1 MKRVNNQQIV
11 EYNQIHDIV
20 KDKENDKAVNQM
32 KEFKENQ
39 EMARNSVNIKKR
51 NSEIN
56 DVDMN
61 QKRIRT
67 IDFAQEIINA
77 FDKYYKPNKRIKD
90 DISGKSRAFLIFIII
105 LIRLII
111 SYDSKY

>member
-1 MKRVNNQQIV
+1 VKRVNNQQIV

-20 KDKENDKAVNQM
+20 KDKENDK
-32 KEFKENQ
+32 ENQ

-56 DVDMN
+56 NVDIN

>member
-20 KDKENDKAVNQM
+20 KDKENDK
-32 KEFKENQ
+32 ENQ

-56 DVDMN
+56 NVDIN